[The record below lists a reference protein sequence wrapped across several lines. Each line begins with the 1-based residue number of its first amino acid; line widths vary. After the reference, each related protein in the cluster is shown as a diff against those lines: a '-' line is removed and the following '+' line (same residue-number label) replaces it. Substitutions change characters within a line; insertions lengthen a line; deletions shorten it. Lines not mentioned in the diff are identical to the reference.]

1 MTEQIKRA
9 RQRETGIRVF
19 LSACGV
25 IAVSGIIRV
34 YGLDD
39 VIFFNKG
46 AVSLGFFFLCF
57 FLAGIYDNLGCVE
70 TFAMN
75 VKFPKE
81 DLL

>member
-46 AVSLGFFFLCF
+46 AV
-57 FLAGIYDNLGCVE
+57 
-70 TFAMN
+70 
-75 VKFPKE
+75 
-81 DLL
+81 